1 MKKITKAMSI
11 MMIGGILLQPL
22 SANALTKTETVYT
35 TLDATGNITTSS
47 VTNHLFIKNEQTI
60 EDESELKEILNINGD
75 ESFTQNENKMI
86 WNTNKKDIFYRGVIE
101 KTQPITMDIDYYL
114 NGEEKDVKEIIGKSG
129 DIKIQIKFTN
139 NLKNKV
145 KVNGKMETL
154 YTPFITT
161 VGMVLDNE
169 KNTEVEINNGKV
181 VDSGSKNIVV
191 GIASPGMYE
200 NFKLKELKDLDKV
213 VITYKTEEFSLK
225 DIYAVA
231 TPKLLEKEDLKIF
244 DKMNTL
250 SKSVNKLQEGM
261 DEVEKGVKKLEKGSK
276 SLTSGSEEISKN
288 LKAALDGIS
297 AIKKGSN
304 QVEEGLEKVI
314 DKLNAVSK
322 SLSTSEDSTQK
333 LLYLQ
338 SMNKKAK
345 DQLVAKTGMSYEVL
359 MREYQ
364 TNLVNYEGTDQNLLA
379 LKSTAELIVLLE
391 SNNDAISQTLE
402 KTKALNSQVELLLKT
417 LTAGLEELKQ
427 GESKISSGLAEV
439 ESGLSKLYEGSKVLS
454 NGSKTLEAGINGLTG
469 GVEKLNKEGI
479 QVLTKYT
486 NEANSYSNKA
496 KELVKLS
503 QNYKG
508 YASRNATNTTLVYK
522 IKVDE

>member
-1 MKKITKAMSI
+1 
-11 MMIGGILLQPL
+11 
-22 SANALTKTETVYT
+22 
-35 TLDATGNITTSS
+35 
-47 VTNHLFIKNEQTI
+47 
-60 EDESELKEILNINGD
+60 
-75 ESFTQNENKMI
+75 
-86 WNTNKKDIFYRGVIE
+86 
-101 KTQPITMDIDYYL
+101 
-114 NGEEKDVKEIIGKSG
+114 
-129 DIKIQIKFTN
+129 
-139 NLKNKV
+139 
-145 KVNGKMETL
+145 
-154 YTPFITT
+154 
-161 VGMVLDNE
+161 
-169 KNTEVEINNGKV
+169 
-181 VDSGSKNIVV
+181 
-191 GIASPGMYE
+191 MYE